1 MAKAWNLVKG
11 IDLAYFS
18 TPFDYYRFYFLERIR
33 KIIKDKD
40 VNGDICKV
48 FWMASDQDNLP
59 MDVIIDDDDMTNIL
73 DYVASFGDETLKEK
87 YKLLVDEGKILT
99 NTWSVD
105 CADHSDR
112 SVLNHAIQCLFNFDL
127 EQCHE
132 IVESWSPKGNYYR
145 MVRLMILASLN
156 GGIKLDDLE
165 GALVCESHEFNS
177 DQEYLSTMEL
187 SLGLQEYCWGNSNM
201 EAKFSKLHGQIE
213 EVSLRNKDAI
223 RLHDYFQDCRK
234 NYAKKKNK
242 AVGTRGTFDYL
253 WKFR

>member
-1 MAKAWNLVKG
+1 MKD

-18 TPFDYYRFYFLERIR
+18 TPFDHYRFYFLERIR

-40 VNGDICKV
+40 VNGDICKL

-59 MDVIIDDDDMTNIL
+59 MNVLIDDDNITNIL
-73 DYVASFGDETLKEK
+73 DYVSSFGDETLKEK
-87 YKLLVDEGKILT
+87 YKTLLDEGKILT

-105 CADHSDR
+105 CADRSDR
-112 SVLNHAIQCLFNFDL
+112 SLLNHAIQCLFNFDL

-132 IVESWSPKGNYYR
+132 IVTSWSPKGNYYR
-145 MVRLMILASLN
+145 MVRLMILTSLN

-201 EAKFSKLHGQIE
+201 VAKFSKLHG
-213 EVSLRNKDAI
+213 
-223 RLHDYFQDCRK
+223 
-234 NYAKKKNK
+234 
-242 AVGTRGTFDYL
+242 
-253 WKFR
+253 